1 MDISVTY
8 DDTDVAKALESI
20 INHPNQEEF
29 VKLLT
34 PLLCSSFRGS
44 TYFFKLLLGVKL
56 PAQIPNGRL
65 CKIHIDNVGYGLNKK
80 ELLLSDLVDEDGNL
94 IVKIK
99 EFRGHHDYASYN
111 IEYTDIMSDGTRKV
125 CTSAVNQDNLMLIEE
140 I

>member
-8 DDTDVAKALESI
+8 QDTDVAKALESI

-34 PLLCSSFRGS
+34 PLLCSTSRGS
-44 TYFFKLLLGVKL
+44 THFFKLMLGVKL
-56 PAQIPNGRL
+56 PAQIPKGRL
-65 CKIHIDNVGYGLNKK
+65 CKIHVDNAGYGLNKK
-80 ELLLSDLVDEDGNL
+80 ELLSSDLVDEDGNL

-111 IEYTDIMSDGTRKV
+111 IEYTDIMNDGTRRLA
-125 CTSAVNQDNLMLIEE
+125 TSAVNQDNLMLIEE